1 VKQEGP
7 YDIDAVRA
15 EWIGKSTEVK
25 QGRYPVEYDA
35 IRRHCH
41 MVEDANPLFLDP
53 DFAAGTRFGGVIAP
67 PVMVDYFAGNGIW
80 PKVEEG
86 PNLLLMVPTP
96 GDRMINLNQQMEF
109 FRPVKVGDRLS
120 NQTVIVDIYQKPI
133 RLDPKAVWTTIET
146 RITNQ
151 DGELVA
157 AVRNTLLIHR
167 EPDEVAADQ
176 SLSH

>member
-1 VKQEGP
+1 MKQSGP

-15 EWIGKSTEVK
+15 EWIGKTDEIK
-25 QGRYPVEYDA
+25 HGRYPVEYDA

-41 MVEDANPLFLDP
+41 MVEDDNPLYLDP
-53 DFAAGTRFGGVIAP
+53 DFAAGARYGAVIAP
-67 PVMVDYFAGNGIW
+67 PVMADYFAGNGIW
-80 PKVEEG
+80 PKADEG
-86 PNLLLMVPTP
+86 PQLMLLIPTP

-109 FRPVKVGDRLS
+109 LRPIRVGDRLS
-120 NQTVIVDIYQKPI
+120 RQMVVVDVYTKPI
-133 RLDPKAVWTTIET
+133 RLDPKAVWTTVET

-157 AVRNTLLIHR
+157 TVRNTLLIHR

-176 SLSH
+176 S

>member
-1 VKQEGP
+1 MKQAGP
-7 YDIDAVRA
+7 YDIEAVRA
-15 EWIGKSTEVK
+15 EWIGKSDEVK

-41 MVEDANPLFLDP
+41 MVEDDDPLYLDP
-53 DFAAGTRFGGVIAP
+53 EFAAGTRFGGVIAP

-86 PNLLLMVPTP
+86 PQLMQLIPTP
-96 GDRMINLNQQMEF
+96 GDRFINLNQQMEF
-109 FRPVKVGDRLS
+109 FGPVRVGDRLS
-120 NQTVIVDIYQKPI
+120 RQTVIVDIYQKPI
-133 RLDPKAVWTTIET
+133 RLDPKAVWITIET

-157 AVRNTLLIHR
+157 AIRNTLLRHR
-167 EPDEVAADQ
+167 EPEQVAADP
-176 SLSH
+176 S